1 MIKTNRREFLKIGA
15 LGLGGII
22 ATQGMNYAGS
32 PEFFSRN
39 GIKRLPTYCE
49 VCFWKCAGW
58 VHYDKKGE
66 PYKVVGN
73 ENDPLCN
80 GRLCPRGSAGLGMYN
95 DPDRLRTPLIR
106 DVKDGVQYWKEASWP
121 QAIDFIAARMRK
133 IMDEHGPESLALF
146 NHGSGGKHF
155 TRLFKAL
162 GSGNIAAPSYAQCR
176 GPREVA
182 FETTFGTA
190 VNSPEPLDIRNT
202 QCLVLIGSHL
212 GENMHNSQVQE
223 MSELIDRGA
232 TIITVDP
239 RLSTA
244 AAHSDFW
251 LPIKPATDIALMLA
265 WMHEIIE
272 NGLYDKQFVESQTFG
287 FEDLAIHVSDKTPEW
302 AAKITGL
309 DPGQIRKTAWA
320 MAEASPS
327 VIIHPGRHVTWYGD
341 DTQRIR
347 CVAILNALLGSW
359 GRKGG
364 FFNPST
370 AKLPTFPHPPYPK
383 PEWTWR
389 DIAEGNYALAGS
401 AISNVIIDASHPD
414 NTSDKKI
421 KGWFVVGTNLP
432 QTVPDQQ
439 RTFEALQNL
448 DLVVVVDTMPVEMTG
463 YADVVLPECTYLER
477 YDDLRNSPYRYGTLA
492 VRMPAAKPKYLSRPS
507 DWMVRKLGEKFGL
520 HAHFDYDDYGDVVNY
535 QLSKL
540 GSSLDDIRKKGVLS
554 FNQERNDL
562 YTDYSE
568 PQEYKTATGKIELY
582 SFALEDEG
590 FDPLPEYTPH
600 PEPPE
605 GYFRLNYGR
614 APMHTFSRT
623 ANNSMLAD
631 LMEENNVWVNPVIAS
646 TLHLKNNDE
655 VYLRNQDGVVSEF
668 KVKVR
673 VTERIGPDSVY
684 IVHGFGHNNRKLK
697 RSFGKGVSD
706 TQLITNVMKDPVMG
720 GTGMRGN
727 FVQLLKDKPEEE
739 ALI

>member
-32 PEFFSRN
+32 PGFFSRN

-287 FEDLAIHVSDKTPEW
+287 FEDLAIHVSH
-302 AAKITGL
+302 G
-309 DPGQIRKTAWA
+309 
-320 MAEASPS
+320 MAT
-327 VIIHPGRHVTWYGD
+327 IH
-341 DTQRIR
+341 
-347 CVAILNALLGSW
+347 
-359 GRKGG
+359 
-364 FFNPST
+364 
-370 AKLPTFPHPPYPK
+370 
-383 PEWTWR
+383 
-389 DIAEGNYALAGS
+389 S
-401 AISNVIIDASHPD
+401 AFDASQ
-414 NTSDKKI
+414 
-421 KGWFVVGTNLP
+421 F
-432 QTVPDQQ
+432 
-439 RTFEALQNL
+439 
-448 DLVVVVDTMPVEMTG
+448 
-463 YADVVLPECTYLER
+463 
-477 YDDLRNSPYRYGTLA
+477 
-492 VRMPAAKPKYLSRPS
+492 
-507 DWMVRKLGEKFGL
+507 
-520 HAHFDYDDYGDVVNY
+520 
-535 QLSKL
+535 
-540 GSSLDDIRKKGVLS
+540 
-554 FNQERNDL
+554 
-562 YTDYSE
+562 
-568 PQEYKTATGKIELY
+568 
-582 SFALEDEG
+582 
-590 FDPLPEYTPH
+590 
-600 PEPPE
+600 
-605 GYFRLNYGR
+605 
-614 APMHTFSRT
+614 
-623 ANNSMLAD
+623 
-631 LMEENNVWVNPVIAS
+631 
-646 TLHLKNNDE
+646 
-655 VYLRNQDGVVSEF
+655 
-668 KVKVR
+668 
-673 VTERIGPDSVY
+673 
-684 IVHGFGHNNRKLK
+684 
-697 RSFGKGVSD
+697 
-706 TQLITNVMKDPVMG
+706 
-720 GTGMRGN
+720 
-727 FVQLLKDKPEEE
+727 
-739 ALI
+739 